1 MSDTAEKSLVV
12 LTAGLNDEDR
22 MKMTFFPLLLNCPV
36 SVLASCAQMKTYE
49 RVCSSNMCLR
59 VLL

>member
-22 MKMTFFPLLLNCPV
+22 MKNDIFSSSSDLPRVSSGLL
-36 SVLASCAQMKTYE
+36 
-49 RVCSSNMCLR
+49 CSDED
-59 VLL
+59 V